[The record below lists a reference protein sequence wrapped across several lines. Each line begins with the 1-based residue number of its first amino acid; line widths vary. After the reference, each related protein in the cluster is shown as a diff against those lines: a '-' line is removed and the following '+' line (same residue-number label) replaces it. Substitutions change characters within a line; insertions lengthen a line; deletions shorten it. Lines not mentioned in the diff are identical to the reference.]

1 MATQNQNYW
10 PSDLDDMPEV
20 DYYEQLAHDQ
30 RDDDIATDKE
40 LEAIQRDLAGEQP
53 MQPGRS
59 QDEFGETL
67 SDTELEKLEFDGGEE
82 LVDKDE
88 AEAAAADE
96 ELA

>member
-30 RDDDIATDKE
+30 RDDEIATDEE
-40 LEAIQRDLAGEQP
+40 LEAIQRDIATSSKG
-53 MQPGRS
+53 

-67 SDTELEKLEFDGGEE
+67 SDTELESLELDGGEE
-82 LVDKDE
+82 LIDKDE
-88 AEAAAADE
+88 AEAEAANE
-96 ELA
+96 ELP